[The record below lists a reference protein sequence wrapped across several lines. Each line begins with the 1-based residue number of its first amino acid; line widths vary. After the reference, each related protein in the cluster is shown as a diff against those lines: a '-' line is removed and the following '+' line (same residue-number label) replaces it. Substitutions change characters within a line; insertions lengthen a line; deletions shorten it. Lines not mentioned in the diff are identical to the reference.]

1 LEPLVQLAPFAKR
14 PLQITLRGITNDETD
29 IGVRAH
35 PHRRLHAHVQER
47 ERESEKLG
55 SPYAHSLTHTVTHS
69 HTHRPVQET
78 VCVCVWMVLV

>member
-35 PHRRLHAHVQER
+35 PHRHLHAHVQER
-47 ERESEKLG
+47 ERETGIAVRTLTD
-55 SPYAHSLTHTVTHS
+55 AHGHT
-69 HTHRPVQET
+69 
-78 VCVCVWMVLV
+78 